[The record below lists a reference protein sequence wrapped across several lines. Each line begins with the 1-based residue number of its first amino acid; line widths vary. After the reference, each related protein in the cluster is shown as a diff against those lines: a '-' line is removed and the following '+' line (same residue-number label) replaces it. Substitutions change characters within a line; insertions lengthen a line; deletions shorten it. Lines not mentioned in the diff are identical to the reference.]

1 MVKIISPCYY
11 TLTRLGW
18 CNHSHHILGDDG
30 HPIFVSRVVAA
41 TYFIS
46 SFYLFNFNFCMCIVT
61 KLRNMNNYFILH
73 SFILNSSYSFC
84 LQEIAQSVGTI
95 ANEVNVISLN
105 LPLPFMQICPQKK
118 SSYSF
123 FNRLNIPQTN

>member
-1 MVKIISPCYY
+1 
-11 TLTRLGW
+11 
-18 CNHSHHILGDDG
+18 
-30 HPIFVSRVVAA
+30 
-41 TYFIS
+41 
-46 SFYLFNFNFCMCIVT
+46 MCVVT

-95 ANEVNVISLN
+95 TNEVKVTSLN
-105 LPLPFMQICPQKK
+105 LPLPFMQICKKKKKK

-123 FNRLNIPQTN
+123 SNRLNIPQTN